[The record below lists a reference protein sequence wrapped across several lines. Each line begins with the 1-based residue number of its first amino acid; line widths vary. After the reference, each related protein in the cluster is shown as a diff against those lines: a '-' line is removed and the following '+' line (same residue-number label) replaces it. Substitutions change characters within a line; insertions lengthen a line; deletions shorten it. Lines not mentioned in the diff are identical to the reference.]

1 MTAFD
6 QWIDEYKK
14 PVEAGLRTL
23 ASLNKY
29 KYLPSSFEDR

>member
-29 KYLPSSFEDR
+29 LPSSFEDR